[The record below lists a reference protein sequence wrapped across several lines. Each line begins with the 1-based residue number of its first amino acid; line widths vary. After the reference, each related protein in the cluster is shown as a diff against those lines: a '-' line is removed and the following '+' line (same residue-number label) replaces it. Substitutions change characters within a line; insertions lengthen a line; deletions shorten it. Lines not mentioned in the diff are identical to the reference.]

1 MEIPYSNCTDCHILG
16 DGYRSSGRDVI
27 PKLLVNVLYALKAVQ
42 SYRELA
48 PMALAGAEKIH
59 VDAGQAAIT
68 ASLTN
73 SCDSNYSM
81 PGIFSLYF
89 WTSLLPIS

>member
-1 MEIPYSNCTDCHILG
+1 
-16 DGYRSSGRDVI
+16 
-27 PKLLVNVLYALKAVQ
+27 
-42 SYRELA
+42 
-48 PMALAGAEKIH
+48 MALAGAEKIH

-68 ASLTN
+68 ASPTN